1 MLNPNISL
9 LQHYT
14 NLSGMFKA
22 ESIVCLWECLSVVK
36 RHIWQHFFIHV
47 GIIRIQASYIINCDL
62 LFKFSETIDYCGRRT
77 KLQKCKYHELQV
89 SLTPHNFWLLVC
101 VDIHILLTLGLCQ
114 HSQPLTLGLCQHSQP
129 LTLGLCQHSQPL
141 SLGLCQ
147 HSQLLTLGP
156 CQLSYSL
163 TLGFSNIHNF
173 SLLFC
178 VSIHNVSLL
187 ACANI
192 HSFPLLVCAST
203 HFSLFAFASIHNI
216 SFFGLC
222 QHSPLF
228 APFF

>member
-89 SLTPHNFWLLVC
+89 GLTPHNFWLLVC
-101 VDIHILLTLGLCQ
+101 VDIHILLTLALCQ
-114 HSQPLTLGLCQHSQP
+114 HSQPLT
-129 LTLGLCQHSQPL
+129 
-141 SLGLCQ
+141 LGLCQ